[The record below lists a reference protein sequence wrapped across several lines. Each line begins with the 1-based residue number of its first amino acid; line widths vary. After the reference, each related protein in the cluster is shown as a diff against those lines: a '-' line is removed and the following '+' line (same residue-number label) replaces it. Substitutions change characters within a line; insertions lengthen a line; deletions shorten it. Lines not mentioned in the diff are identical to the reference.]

1 MGFTYTN
8 YYTEEGS
15 LQSKMGFMD
24 YYDDCGKYIGMDG
37 VVTFPYEDKE
47 YRIEFWYG
55 PYGDGRSLGAEIGI
69 YYRSLSDAL
78 EREYRYKDTDSQFI
92 LYDCVKD
99 KDGKI
104 RELEKQ
110 GKEYEI

>member
-37 VVTFPYEDKE
+37 VITFPYEDKE
-47 YRIEFWYG
+47 YRIEFWYDHMATG
-55 PYGDGRSLGAEIGI
+55 VL
-69 YYRSLSDAL
+69 LVL
-78 EREYRYKDTDSQFI
+78 K
-92 LYDCVKD
+92 
-99 KDGKI
+99 
-104 RELEKQ
+104 
-110 GKEYEI
+110 